1 MISSNRR
8 EQHRHRVS
16 YEEEVG
22 SDFGDADEMEASFGL
37 GPTAVEECEYIRIAT
52 VYASKLI

>member
-1 MISSNRR
+1 MISNNRR

-37 GPTAVEECEYIRIAT
+37 APADVDERE
-52 VYASKLI
+52 